1 MYIMCNLPVSK
12 LWANFCVSQ
21 TILAFNIQI
30 MLSAVILNLFK
41 HLVGRHPFLWIL
53 KTPICVNLHNLTD
66 KEMYCPLLEVQ
77 NKIKPRINP
86 GKIHLWWLLWS
97 DKPLVSGCI
106 LLNIS
111 DNSNLSGEIWVFGFN
126 NLECVDFLC
135 SMRTFI
141 KYFYSSYFGC
151 HWEVLLKH

>member
-1 MYIMCNLPVSK
+1 MK
-12 LWANFCVSQ
+12 LFAIYLKQWANFCVSQ
-21 TILAFNIQI
+21 TILSFHIQI

-41 HLVGRHPFLWIL
+41 HLVVRHPFLWIL

-77 NKIKPRINP
+77 KKLSQGLIQARYIFGDYCGQISLN
-86 GKIHLWWLLWS
+86 
-97 DKPLVSGCI
+97 LVSGCI

-111 DNSNLSGEIWVFGFN
+111 DNSYLSGEIWVFGFN

-135 SMRTFI
+135 SMWTGNCRRQP
-141 KYFYSSYFGC
+141 G
-151 HWEVLLKH
+151 